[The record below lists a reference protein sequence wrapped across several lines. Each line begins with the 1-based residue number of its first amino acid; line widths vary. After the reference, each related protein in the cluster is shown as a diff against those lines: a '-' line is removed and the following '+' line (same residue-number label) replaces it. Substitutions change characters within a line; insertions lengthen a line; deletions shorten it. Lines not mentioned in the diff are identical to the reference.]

1 MEEALSRS
9 HHTWALDVEPADLGF
24 TFLQRRRTYR
34 ISVDKR
40 LEMIC
45 NPVDLYAAVK
55 AAFAGKMPKVSFGIL
70 QGVFATRADLKA
82 AVREALRAK
91 CTCGNAQVCGCTFE
105 GQLAD
110 GQRSSLQAFR
120 SMYRAKFI
128 SMITPGPGA
137 HGRPAVAGMHAM
149 FSFRQIQGW
158 PCVWEQLL
166 FLYFSRIPTIK
177 CSMGPLWVNSWRRVL
192 LRQELQASMGWPA
205 DLAADMTGT
214 FLSAL
219 FVKSTQ

>member
-45 NPVDLYAAVK
+45 NPVELYAAVK

-120 SMYRAKFI
+120 GMYRAKFKKQ
-128 SMITPGPGA
+128 A
-137 HGRPAVAGMHAM
+137 
-149 FSFRQIQGW
+149 
-158 PCVWEQLL
+158 
-166 FLYFSRIPTIK
+166 
-177 CSMGPLWVNSWRRVL
+177 RRVVFHL
-192 LRQELQASMGWPA
+192 NDNPRARCTW
-205 DLAADMTGT
+205 
-214 FLSAL
+214 SACGGRHACDV
-219 FVKSTQ
+219 FI